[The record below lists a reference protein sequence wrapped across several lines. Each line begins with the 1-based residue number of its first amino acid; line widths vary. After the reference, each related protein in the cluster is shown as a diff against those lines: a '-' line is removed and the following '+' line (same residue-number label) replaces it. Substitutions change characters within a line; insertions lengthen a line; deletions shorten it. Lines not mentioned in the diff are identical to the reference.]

1 MKKYRTG
8 RAYAPLA
15 LALAGLIGLFA
26 GLLPGDAA
34 AETYVVVMRIDD
46 ATGDFAYQPER
57 LEIEPG
63 DTVVWIQADP
73 DNEHNVAA
81 YPSRI
86 PKRAEPFVSPLM
98 TVPGETWSYT
108 FTVPGSYYYHCHPH
122 EALMRGLVVVGRESM
137 PDEFRQSE
145 PGEMSHDHHDD
156 QEHEH

>member
-1 MKKYRTG
+1 MEKQRIRCASTPF
-8 RAYAPLA
+8 AFAV
-15 LALAGLIGLFA
+15 A
-26 GLLPGDAA
+26 GLLGLFVGLLPSDVA
-34 AETYVVVMRIDD
+34 AETYVVVMRIND

-63 DTVVWIQADP
+63 DTVIWVQADP

-86 PKRAEPFVSPLM
+86 PKGAEPFASPLM

-108 FTVPGSYYYHCHPH
+108 FTVAGSYYLHCHPH
-122 EALMRGLVVVGRESM
+122 EAVMRGLVVVGRESA
-137 PDEFRQSE
+137 PDELRESE

-156 QEHEH
+156 QEH

>member
-1 MKKYRTG
+1 MLRQRIQCG
-8 RAYAPLA
+8 PMLPA
-15 LALAGLIGLFA
+15 LVFAGLAGLFS
-26 GLLPGDAA
+26 GLLPGDAV

-46 ATGDFAYQPER
+46 RTGDFAYQPER

-63 DTVVWIQADP
+63 DTVVWVQADP

-86 PKRAEPFVSPLM
+86 PEGAEPFVSSLM

-108 FTVPGSYYYHCHPH
+108 FTVPGSYYLHCHPH
-122 EALMRGLVVVGRESM
+122 EAVMRGLIVVGRESA
-137 PDEFRQSE
+137 PDEFRESK

-156 QEHEH
+156 QVHEH